1 MIFLLTG
8 TVCLEVVLSVL
19 LEMHLTFP
27 MLPRQFLLLLHRL
40 LVLSLVMQ
48 VTGTIRC
55 IWRIRGHLCFYRI
68 LSGSFLCSSLLVPG
82 MIYLLMLHG
91 LRAGQILR
99 RGWSRMMLLRLP
111 MRSSF
116 SALFLLF
123 YFYCF

>member
-48 VTGTIRC
+48 VTGTIIC
-55 IWRIRGHLCFYRI
+55 IWRIRGHLCFCRI

-99 RGWSRMMLLRLP
+99 RGWSRMMTRLP
-111 MRSSF
+111 MRSSS
-116 SALFLLF
+116 SALFLLL